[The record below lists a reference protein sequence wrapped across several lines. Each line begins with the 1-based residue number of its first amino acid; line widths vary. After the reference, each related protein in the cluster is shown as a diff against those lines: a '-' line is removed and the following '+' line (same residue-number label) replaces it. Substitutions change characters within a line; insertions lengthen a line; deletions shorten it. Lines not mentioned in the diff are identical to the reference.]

1 MEVNPNSVQMP
12 DSTESLKQH
21 PGEYLAKVR
30 KEKKLDLA
38 QISKDLRIP
47 LKTLTALE
55 QDDYQHLP
63 EAAFIKGFYRSY
75 ANYLKV
81 DAEQVIQLFERVY
94 TAETG
99 KEAVKKL
106 TDSPIQMKGKLASPK
121 SPIATDWK
129 KWVGYA
135 VALLIALGVITAIVQ
150 KVKSNKQADANDST
164 QIEIID
170 LNGNKVNKPNA
181 SNTVASVGEKLH
193 LEFNSPTSVHI
204 EDAKGKVLATGRQA
218 SSLDLSGEAPFQV
231 RIDDAAAVSLT
242 LNNERID
249 LSKYTVNGKV
259 NFRLAR

>member
-38 QISKDLRIP
+38 QISKDLMIP

-63 EAAFIKGFYRSY
+63 EATFIKGFYRSY
-75 ANYLKV
+75 ANYLGV
-81 DAEQVIQLFERVY
+81 DVEHVISLFDRVY

-99 KEAVKKL
+99 KETVKKL

-135 VALLIALGVITAIVQ
+135 IALLIVLGVITAIVQ
-150 KVKSNKQADANDST
+150 KVKSNKQADANNST
-164 QIEIID
+164 QVEIID
-170 LNGNKVNKPNA
+170 LNGNTVNSPNT
-181 SNTVASVGEKLH
+181 NTTTAVMGEKLH
-193 LEFNSPTSVHI
+193 LEFNRPTSVHI

-218 SSLDLSGEAPFQV
+218 STLDISGEAPFQV
-231 RIDDAAAVSLT
+231 RIDDAAAVNLT

-249 LSKYTVNGKV
+249 LSKYMVNGKV
-259 NFRLAR
+259 DFRLAR